1 VFFLRLDRAGPYKS
15 VQSGESRKRIVVE
28 TGCCLRYEA
37 KARTVKRTT
46 DLMPKAKITDQEALA
61 FHLDPTPGKWEVQ
74 ATVPMTTQRDLSLAY
89 SPGVAVPCEAIAANP
104 ETAYDYTNKG
114 NLVAVI
120 SNGTA
125 VLGLGN
131 LGALGSKP
139 VMEGKSV
146 LFKRFADVNSID
158 IELDTEDTDAF
169 INAVRLMGPTF
180 GGINLEDIKAP
191 ECFIIEQRLKEEMDI
206 PVFHDD
212 QHGTA
217 VICAAGLINALHIS
231 GKKIEDVKIVLN
243 GAGAAGIA
251 CIELLKAMGARH
263 ENCIVCDT
271 KGVIYQGRTEGMNQ
285 WKSAHAITTELR
297 SLEEAM
303 NGADVFLGVSVKGAV
318 TPEMVASMA
327 DNPVI
332 FAMANPDPEITPE
345 EAHDVRVDAIV
356 ATGRSDYPNQ
366 VNNVLGFPY
375 LFRGA
380 LDIHARAIN
389 DEMKIACAHALAQLA
404 REDVPDEVAM
414 AYGKSLTFG
423 RDYIIPT
430 PFDPRL
436 IHRIPPAVARA
447 GMDTGAARRPIID
460 MDAYELSLKSRMDPT
475 ASILRGL
482 NARARQA
489 QSRMIFAE
497 GDDPRVLRAAVM
509 YQRSGFGK
517 ALVVGRQDDVKEK
530 LEAAGLGDA
539 VRELEVVNAANTM
552 HLDTYKNFLYKRL
565 QRKGFDGKD
574 IHRLAARDRHVFS
587 ALMLAHGHGDGVVTG
602 ATRKSAHVL
611 DRINHVFD
619 ADAAHGAAGVTAL
632 LHKGRI
638 VLIGDTLVH
647 EWPDENNLA
656 DIAERAANVARHMG
670 LEPRVAFVSFSTF
683 GYPVS
688 ERAEKMHIAPE
699 VLDRRGVDFE
709 YEGEMTVDVALNENQ
724 QEAYPFS
731 RLTGPANILI
741 VPARHSASIS
751 TKLMQEMGGATV
763 IGPILSGVDKPIQI
777 CSTGSTANDILNMAI
792 LAACDIG

>member
-1 VFFLRLDRAGPYKS
+1 MSK
-15 VQSGESRKRIVVE
+15 
-28 TGCCLRYEA
+28 T
-37 KARTVKRTT
+37 
-46 DLMPKAKITDQEALA
+46 KITAEEALA
-61 FHLDPTPGKWEVQ
+61 FHLEPTPGKWEVTP
-74 ATVPMTTQRDLSLAY
+74 TVPMTTQRDLSLAY
-89 SPGVAVPCEAIAANP
+89 SPGVAVPCDAIAANP

-131 LGALGSKP
+131 LGALASKP
-139 VMEGKSV
+139 VMEGKAI

-158 IELDTEDTDAF
+158 LEVDTEDPDEF
-169 INAVRLMGPTF
+169 CRAVRLLGPSF

-231 GKKIEDVKIVLN
+231 GKKIEDCRIVLN

-251 CIELLKAMGARH
+251 CIELLKSMGARPQ
-263 ENCIVCDT
+263 NCIVCDT
-271 KGVIYQGRTEGMNQ
+271 KGVLYQGRTEGMNQ
-285 WKSAHAITTELR
+285 WKSAHAIKTDLR
-297 SLEEAM
+297 TLDEAM
-303 NGADVFLGVSVKGAV
+303 KGADVFLGVSAKGAV
-318 TPEMVASMA
+318 TQAMVASMA
-327 DNPVI
+327 PNPVI

-345 EAHDVRVDAIV
+345 DAHAVRPDAIV

-389 DEMKIACAHALAQLA
+389 DEMKIACAHALAALA
-404 REDVPDEVAM
+404 REDVPDEVAL
-414 AYGKSLTFG
+414 AYGTSLSFG

-436 IHRIPPAVARA
+436 IHRIPVAVAKA
-447 GMDTGAARRPIID
+447 GMQTGVARRPIID
-460 MDAYELSLKSRMDPT
+460 IDAYEISLKSRMDPT

-482 NARARQA
+482 NNRARAAQA
-489 QSRMIFAE
+489 RMIFAE
-497 GDDPRVLRAAVM
+497 GDDPRVLRAAVL
-509 YQRSGFGK
+509 YQRSGLGV
-517 ALVVGRQDDVKEK
+517 ARVVGRQDDVAAK

-539 VRELEVVNAANTM
+539 VSEIEVVNAANTE
-552 HLDTYKNFLYKRL
+552 HLEAYKEFLYDRL
-565 QRKGFDGKD
+565 QRRGFDRQD

-587 ALMLAHGHGDGVVTG
+587 ALMLAHGHGDGLVTG
-602 ATRKSAHVL
+602 ATRKSAYIL
-611 DRINHVFD
+611 ERINHVFD
-619 ADAAHGAAGVTAL
+619 ADAAHGAAGITAL

-638 VLIGDTLVH
+638 VLIADTLVH
-647 EWPDENNLA
+647 EWPDAEDLA
-656 DIAERAANVARHMG
+656 TIAERAADVARHMG

-688 ERAEKMHIAPE
+688 ERAEKMHQAPA
-699 VLDRRGVDFE
+699 VLERRGVNFE
-709 YEGEMTVDVALNENQ
+709 FEGEMTVDVALNAQ
-724 QEAYPFS
+724 AQAQYPFS
-731 RLTGPANILI
+731 RLTGPANILV

-763 IGPILSGVDKPIQI
+763 IGPILAGVDKPIQI
-777 CSTGSTANDILNMAI
+777 CSTVSTANDILNMAV
-792 LAACDIG
+792 LASAKVG

>member
-1 VFFLRLDRAGPYKS
+1 MNKS
-15 VQSGESRKRIVVE
+15 KFTSE
-28 TGCCLRYEA
+28 
-37 KARTVKRTT
+37 
-46 DLMPKAKITDQEALA
+46 EALV
-61 FHLDPTPGKWEVQ
+61 FHMEPTPGKFEIT

-89 SPGVAVPCEAIAANP
+89 SPGVAVPCEAIAKNP
-104 ETAYDYTNKG
+104 ELAYDYTNKG

-139 VMEGKSV
+139 VMEGKAV

-158 IELDTEDTDAF
+158 IELDTDDSDAF
-169 INAVRLMGPTF
+169 CQAVKLMGPTF
-180 GGINLEDIKAP
+180 GGVNLEDIKAP

-217 VICAAGLINALHIS
+217 VICAAGLINALHLS
-231 GKKIEDVKIVLN
+231 GKKIEDVKIVVN

-251 CIELLKAMGARH
+251 CIELLKTMGAQYG
-263 ENCIVCDT
+263 NCILCDT

-285 WKSAHAITTELR
+285 WKSAHAVKTDLR
-297 SLEEAM
+297 SLKEAM

-318 TPEMVASMA
+318 TQEMVKNMA

-345 EAHDVRVDAIV
+345 EAQEIRKDATV

-389 DEMKIACAHALAQLA
+389 DEMKIACAHALAALA
-404 REDVPDEVAM
+404 REDVPDEVAL
-414 AYGKSLTFG
+414 AYGKNLSFG

-436 IHRIPPAVARA
+436 IYRIPPAVARA
-447 GMDTGAARRPIID
+447 GMDTGVARRPIID
-460 MDAYELSLKSRMDPT
+460 MESYELSLKSRMDPT
-475 ASILRGL
+475 ASILSGI
-482 NARARQA
+482 NARARAAQA
-489 QSRMIFAE
+489 RMIFAE

-509 YQRSGFGK
+509 YQRSGFGT
-517 ALVVGRQDDVKEK
+517 ALVVGRADDIKSK
-530 LEAAGLGDA
+530 LEVAGLGDA
-539 VRELEVVNAANTM
+539 ARELEIVNAANTPY
-552 HLDTYKNFLYKRL
+552 LESYKKFLYERL
-565 QRKGFDGKD
+565 QRRGFDSSD
-574 IHRLAARDRHVFS
+574 VHRLSARDRHVFS
-587 ALMLAHGHGDGVVTG
+587 ALMLAHEHGDGLVTG
-602 ATRKSAHVL
+602 ATRKSAHIL

-619 ADAAHGAAGVTAL
+619 ASAESKAAGITAL
-632 LHKGRI
+632 LHNGRI
-638 VLIGDTLVH
+638 VFVADTLVH
-647 EWPDENNLA
+647 EWPNEEDLA
-656 DIAERAANVARHMG
+656 DIADQAATVAKNMG

-688 ERAEKMHIAPE
+688 ERAEKMHQAAG
-699 VLDRRGVDFE
+699 VLDKRGVDFE
-709 YEGEMTVDVALNENQ
+709 YEGEMTVDVALNPKAQ
-724 QEAYPFS
+724 QAYPFS
-731 RLTGPANILI
+731 RLTGPANILV

-751 TKLMQEMGGATV
+751 VKLMQEMGGATV
-763 IGPILSGVDKPIQI
+763 IGPILAGVGGSIQI
-777 CSTGSTANDILNMAI
+777 CSSNSTANDILNMAM
-792 LAACDIG
+792 LAACKVG

>member
-1 VFFLRLDRAGPYKS
+1 MAN
-15 VQSGESRKRIVVE
+15 
-28 TGCCLRYEA
+28 T
-37 KARTVKRTT
+37 
-46 DLMPKAKITDQEALA
+46 KITREDALA
-61 FHLDPTPGKWEVQ
+61 FHLEPTPGKWEIN

-89 SPGVAVPCEAIAANP
+89 SPGVAVPCEDIAANP
-104 ETAYDYTNKG
+104 ELAYDYTNKG

-139 VMEGKSV
+139 VMEGKAV

-158 IELDTEDTDAF
+158 IELDTEDVDAF
-169 INAVRLMGPTF
+169 CNAVKLMGPTF

-191 ECFIIEQRLKEEMDI
+191 ECFMIEQRLKEEMDI

-251 CIELLKAMGARH
+251 CIELLKAMGAQH
-263 ENCIVCDT
+263 NNCIVCDT

-285 WKSAHAITTELR
+285 WKSAHAITTDLR
-297 SLEEAM
+297 SLEDAM
-303 NGADVFLGVSVKGAV
+303 KDADVFLGVSVKGAV
-318 TPEMVASMA
+318 TPDMVLSMA

-345 EAHDVRVDAIV
+345 EAHEVRVDAIV

-414 AYGKSLTFG
+414 AYGKKLTFG

-436 IHRIPPAVARA
+436 IHVVPPAVARA
-447 GMDTGAARRPIID
+447 GMDTGVARRPIVD
-460 MDAYELSLKSRMDPT
+460 MDSYELGLKTRMDPT
-475 ASILRGL
+475 ASILRGI
-482 NARARQA
+482 NARARANQNTVV
-489 QSRMIFAE
+489 FAE
-497 GDDPRVLRAAVM
+497 GDDPRVLRAAVQ
-509 YQRSGFGK
+509 YQRSGFGR
-517 ALVVGRQDDVKEK
+517 ALVVGRDKDVKQK
-530 LEAAGLGDA
+530 LEAEGLGDA
-539 VRELEVVNAANTM
+539 VRELHVVNAANTD
-552 HLDTYKNFLYKRL
+552 HLETYKEFLYDRL
-565 QRKGFDGKD
+565 QRKGHDRQD
-574 IHRLAARDRHVFS
+574 IHRMASRDRHVFAS
-587 ALMLAHGHGDGVVTG
+587 LMLAHGHADGMVTG

-611 DRINHVFD
+611 ELINHVFD
-619 ADAAHGAAGVTAL
+619 AGPHDGAVGVTAL

-638 VLIGDTLVH
+638 VLISDTLVH
-647 EWPDENNLA
+647 EWPDENDLA
-656 DIAERAANVARHMG
+656 DIAERGADVARTLG
-670 LEPRVAFVSFSTF
+670 LEPRVAFLSFSTF

-688 ERAEKMHIAPE
+688 ERAEKMHMAPN
-699 VLDRRGVDFE
+699 VLDARGVDFE
-709 YEGEMTVDVALNENQ
+709 YEGEMTVDVALNTKA
-724 QEAYPFS
+724 QEAYPFQ
-731 RLTGPANILI
+731 RLTGPANVLV

-751 TKLMQEMGGATV
+751 VKLMQEMAGATV
-763 IGPILSGVDKPIQI
+763 IGPILAGIDRPIQI
-777 CSTGSTANDILNMAI
+777 CSTVSTVNDILNMAV
-792 LAACDIG
+792 LASSTAK